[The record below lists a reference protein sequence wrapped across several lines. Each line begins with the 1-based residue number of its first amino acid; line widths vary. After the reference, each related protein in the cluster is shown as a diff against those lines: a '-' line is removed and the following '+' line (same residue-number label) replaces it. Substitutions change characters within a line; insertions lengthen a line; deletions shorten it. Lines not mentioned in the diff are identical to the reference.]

1 MYVGQSW
8 ANTIL
13 VDTRTGEYFFA
24 IDYLRSHSRQELF
37 HELAYGNF
45 EHEEKW
51 NGKIRNCHEIK
62 NQKEQALK

>member
-8 ANTIL
+8 VDTIL
-13 VDTRTGEYFFA
+13 VDTRTGKYFFA

-37 HELAYGNF
+37 HELAYGHF

-51 NGKIRNCHEIK
+51 DGKIRNSHENK
-62 NQKEQALK
+62 NQEEQTI